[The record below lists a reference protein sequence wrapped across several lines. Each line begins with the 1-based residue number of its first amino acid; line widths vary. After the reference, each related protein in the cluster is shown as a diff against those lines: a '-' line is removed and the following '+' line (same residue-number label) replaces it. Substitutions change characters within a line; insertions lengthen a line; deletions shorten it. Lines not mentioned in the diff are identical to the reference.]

1 MMEVTISAVVKHG
14 AEGRK
19 DIDELLSTFR
29 DMVNYAIK
37 KGLEKGYSLKKLHAE
52 CYQAFKSKYDFHT
65 HIYPQAYRV
74 AQSIIKSWKSR
85 KGKEPVMRKR
95 VVRIPKTIFEI
106 DAERNVLILTIRPK
120 ERVEIPLELSDYHKE
135 LLSKGEV
142 KEILLGE
149 RFVYIPIRVHV
160 DLSEPK
166 GFVAVD
172 VNEDNIT
179 YVTSDGKAAKI
190 YLGIKR
196 LREIYH
202 QKRKKIQREVNGK
215 RRDKLLRKYAKRE
228 TNRIKDILHKATRF
242 LADTL
247 KGYGFILENLKGLRK
262 SANRKLKKYNKK
274 SGRVQE
280 VSVRTK
286 EMKRRLNSLPFHR
299 IQSYIEYKALLNGSP
314 VDYISPHNTSKIC
327 ARCGGLVNSLRACP
341 VCGLDRDV
349 NACLNLLDVGRCGA
363 PERLSVEVMK
373 VGCRGVETI
382 SAYEVNLLELREQS
396 ESSVAG

>member
-1 MMEVTISAVVKHG
+1 MEVTISAVVRHR

-19 DIDELLSTFR
+19 DIDELLNAFR
-29 DMVNYAIK
+29 EMVNYAIK

-95 VVRIPKTIFEI
+95 IVRVPKTIFEI
-106 DAERNVLILTIRPK
+106 DVECSVLILTIRPK
-120 ERVEIPLELSDYHKE
+120 ERIEIPLELSDYHKE

-172 VNEDNIT
+172 VNEDNVT
-179 YVTSDGKAAKI
+179 YVASDGRAGKI
-190 YLGIKR
+190 HLGVKR
-196 LREIYH
+196 LKETYH
-202 QKRKKIQREVNGK
+202 EKRKRVQVKVKGK
-215 RRDKLLRKYAKRE
+215 ERGELLRKYGLRE
-228 TNRIKDILHKATRF
+228 RNRTKDILHKVTRF
-242 LADTL
+242 LVDKF
-247 KGYGFILENLKGLRK
+247 KGYAFILEDLKRLRNA
-262 SANRKLKKYNKK
+262 ANRKVKKYNKK
-274 SGRVQE
+274 SKKVQE
-280 VSVRTK
+280 VSVRSK
-286 EMKRRLNSLPFHR
+286 EMKRRLNSTPFRR
-299 IQSYIEYKALLNGSP
+299 IQSYVEYKALLSGSL
-314 VDYISPHNTSKIC
+314 VHYKSPHNTSKIC

-341 VCGLDRDV
+341 TCGLDRDI

-363 PERLSVEVMK
+363 PKGSPLK
-373 VGCRGVETI
+373 
-382 SAYEVNLLELREQS
+382 
-396 ESSVAG
+396 

>member
-1 MMEVTISAVVKHG
+1 MSAVVRHG
-14 AEGRK
+14 AEGMK
-19 DIDELLSTFR
+19 EIDELLRAFQE
-29 DMVNYAIK
+29 MVNYAIK
-37 KGLEKGYSLKKLHAE
+37 RGLEKGYSLKKLHAE
-52 CYQAFKSKYDFHT
+52 CYQTFKSEYDFHT

-74 AQSIIKSWKSR
+74 AQSIIKSWKSH

-106 DAERNVLILTIRPK
+106 DAERSVLALTIRPK

-142 KEILLGE
+142 KEKEILLGE

-160 DLSEPK
+160 DLSEPR

-190 YLGIKR
+190 YLSIKR

-202 QKRKKIQREVNGK
+202 QKRTKIQKEVRGK
-215 RRDKLLRKYAKRE
+215 KRDELLRKYGERE
-228 TNRIKDILHKATRF
+228 KNRIKDILHKATRF
-242 LADTL
+242 IADTL
-247 KGYGFILENLKGLRK
+247 KGYGFILENLKGLRESVNK
-262 SANRKLKKYNKK
+262 RVKKYNRK

-286 EMKRRLNSLPFHR
+286 KMKRRLNSMPFYR

-314 VDYISPHNTSKIC
+314 VDYKPPHNTSKIC

-373 VGCRGVETI
+373 VGCRGVE
-382 SAYEVNLLELREQS
+382 SLNAYEVNLPEPRRQS
-396 ESSVAG
+396 EGHGG

>member
-1 MMEVTISAVVKHG
+1 MEVVVSAVVKHG
-14 AEGRK
+14 AEGMK
-19 DIDELLSTFR
+19 EIGNLLSAFQE
-29 DMVNYAIK
+29 MVNYAIK
-37 KGLEKGYSLKKLHAE
+37 RGLEKGYSLKRLHAE
-52 CYQAFKSKYDFHT
+52 CYQTFKSKYDFHT

-95 VVRIPKTIFEI
+95 IVRVPKTIFEI
-106 DAERNVLILTIRPK
+106 DAERSVLILTIRPK
-120 ERVEIPLELSDYHKE
+120 RRVEIPLELSDYHKE

-149 RFVYIPIRVHV
+149 KFVYIPIRVHV
-160 DLSEPK
+160 DLSDPR

-179 YVTSDGKAAKI
+179 YVASDGKAAKI

-196 LREIYH
+196 IRETYH
-202 QKRKKIQREVNGK
+202 EKRRKIQREVGGK
-215 RRDKLLRKYAKRE
+215 KRGELLRKYAERE
-228 TNRIKDILHKATRF
+228 KNKVKDILHKATRF
-242 LADTL
+242 IADTL

-262 SANRKLKKYNKK
+262 SANRKVKKYNKK

-327 ARCGGLVNSLRACP
+327 ARCGGLVNSQRACP
-341 VCGLDRDV
+341 VCGLDRDI

-373 VGCRGVETI
+373 VGCRGVEI
-382 SAYEVNLLELREQS
+382 LSAYEVNLPEPKRQS

>member
-1 MMEVTISAVVKHG
+1 MEVTISAVVKHR

-19 DIDELLSTFR
+19 DIDELLTAFR

-52 CYQAFKSKYDFHT
+52 CYQAFKSRYDFHT

-74 AQSIIKSWKSR
+74 AQSIIKNWKSR
-85 KGKEPVMRKR
+85 KGKEPVMRKKIVR
-95 VVRIPKTIFEI
+95 VPKTIFEI
-106 DAERNVLILTIRPK
+106 DVEQSVLALTIRPK
-120 ERVEIPLELSDYHKE
+120 ERIEIPLELSDYHKE

-149 RFVYIPIRVHV
+149 RFVYIPVRVHV

-202 QKRKKIQREVNGK
+202 QKKTKIQREVRGK
-215 RRDKLLRKYAKRE
+215 KRDELLRKYGERE

-242 LADTL
+242 IADTL

-262 SANRKLKKYNKK
+262 SANKKVKKYNKK

-286 EMKRRLNSLPFHR
+286 EMKRRLNLLPFHQ

-314 VDYISPHNTSKIC
+314 VDYVSPHNTSKIC

-341 VCGLDRDV
+341 YCGLDRDV
-349 NACLNLLDVGRCGA
+349 SACLNLLDVGRCGA

-373 VGCRGVETI
+373 VGWRGVESL

-396 ESSVAG
+396 ESG

>member
-1 MMEVTISAVVKHG
+1 MDVVVSAVVKHG
-14 AEGRK
+14 AEGMK
-19 DIDELLSTFR
+19 EIGNLLSAFQE
-29 DMVNYAIK
+29 MVNYAIK
-37 KGLEKGYSLKKLHAE
+37 RGLEKGYSLKRLHAE
-52 CYQAFKSKYDFHT
+52 CYQTFKSKYDFHT

-95 VVRIPKTIFEI
+95 IVRVPKTIFEI
-106 DAERNVLILTIRPK
+106 DAERSVLILTIRPK
-120 ERVEIPLELSDYHKE
+120 RRVEIPLELSDYHKE

-149 RFVYIPIRVHV
+149 KFVYIPIRVHV
-160 DLSEPK
+160 DLSDPR

-179 YVTSDGKAAKI
+179 YVASDGKAAKI

-196 LREIYH
+196 IRETYH
-202 QKRKKIQREVNGK
+202 EKRRKIQREVGGK
-215 RRDKLLRKYAKRE
+215 KRGELLRKYAERE
-228 TNRIKDILHKATRF
+228 KNKVKDILHKATRF
-242 LADTL
+242 IADTL

-262 SANRKLKKYNKK
+262 SANRKVKKYNKK

-327 ARCGGLVNSLRACP
+327 ARCGGLVNSQRACP
-341 VCGLDRDV
+341 VCGLDRDI

-373 VGCRGVETI
+373 VGCRGVEI
-382 SAYEVNLLELREQS
+382 LSAYEVNLPEPKRQS

>member
-1 MMEVTISAVVKHG
+1 MSAVVKHG
-14 AEGRK
+14 AEGMK
-19 DIDELLSTFR
+19 EIGNLLSAFQE
-29 DMVNYAIK
+29 MVNYAIK
-37 KGLEKGYSLKKLHAE
+37 RGLEKGYSLKRLHAE
-52 CYQAFKSKYDFHT
+52 CYQTFKSKYDFHT

-95 VVRIPKTIFEI
+95 IVRVPKTIFEI
-106 DAERNVLILTIRPK
+106 DAERSVLILKIRPK
-120 ERVEIPLELSDYHKE
+120 RRVEIPLELSDYHKE

-149 RFVYIPIRVHV
+149 KFVYIPIRVHV
-160 DLSEPK
+160 DLSDPR

-202 QKRKKIQREVNGK
+202 QKRTKIQKEVRGK
-215 RRDKLLRKYAKRE
+215 KRDELLRKYGERE
-228 TNRIKDILHKATRF
+228 KNRIKDILHKATRF
-242 LADTL
+242 IADTL
-247 KGYGFILENLKGLRK
+247 KGYGFILENLKGLRESVNK
-262 SANRKLKKYNKK
+262 RVKKYNRK

-286 EMKRRLNSLPFHR
+286 KMKRRLNSMPFYR

-314 VDYISPHNTSKIC
+314 VDYKPPHNTSKIC

-341 VCGLDRDV
+341 YCGLDRDV

-363 PERLSVEVMK
+363 PERLSVDVMK

-382 SAYEVNLLELREQS
+382 NAYEVNLPEPRRQS
-396 ESSVAG
+396 EGHGG

>member
-1 MMEVTISAVVKHG
+1 MSAVVKHG
-14 AEGRK
+14 AEGMK
-19 DIDELLSTFR
+19 EIGNLLSAFQE
-29 DMVNYAIK
+29 MVNYAIK
-37 KGLEKGYSLKKLHAE
+37 RGLEKGYSLKRLHAE
-52 CYQAFKSKYDFHT
+52 CYQTFKSKYDFHT

-95 VVRIPKTIFEI
+95 IVRVPKTIFEI
-106 DAERNVLILTIRPK
+106 DAERSVLILKIRPK
-120 ERVEIPLELSDYHKE
+120 RRVEIPLELSDYHKE

-149 RFVYIPIRVHV
+149 KFVYIPIRVHV
-160 DLSEPK
+160 DLSEPR

-179 YVTSDGKAAKI
+179 YVASDGKAAKI

-196 LREIYH
+196 IRETYH
-202 QKRKKIQREVNGK
+202 EKRKKIQREVGGK
-215 RRDKLLRKYAKRE
+215 KRGELLRKYAERE
-228 TNRIKDILHKATRF
+228 KNKVKDILHKATRF
-242 LADTL
+242 IADTL

-262 SANRKLKKYNKK
+262 SANKKVKKYNKK

-314 VDYISPHNTSKIC
+314 VDYKPPHNTSKIC

-382 SAYEVNLLELREQS
+382 NAYEVNLPEPRRQS

>member
-1 MMEVTISAVVKHG
+1 MEVVVSAVVRHG
-14 AEGRK
+14 AEGMK
-19 DIDELLSTFR
+19 EIDELLRAFQE
-29 DMVNYAIK
+29 MVNYAIK
-37 KGLEKGYSLKKLHAE
+37 RGLEKGYSLKKLHAE
-52 CYQAFKSKYDFHT
+52 CYQTFKSEYDFHT

-74 AQSIIKSWKSR
+74 AQSIIKSWKSH

-160 DLSEPK
+160 DLSEPR

-202 QKRKKIQREVNGK
+202 QKRTKIQKEVRGK
-215 RRDKLLRKYAKRE
+215 KRDELLRKYGERE
-228 TNRIKDILHKATRF
+228 KNRIKDILHKATRF
-242 LADTL
+242 IADTL
-247 KGYGFILENLKGLRK
+247 KGYGFILENLKGLRESVNK
-262 SANRKLKKYNKK
+262 RVKKYNRK

-286 EMKRRLNSLPFHR
+286 KMKRRLNSMPFYR

-314 VDYISPHNTSKIC
+314 VDYKPPHNTSKIC

-341 VCGLDRDV
+341 YCGLDRDV

-363 PERLSVEVMK
+363 PERLSVDVMK
-373 VGCRGVETI
+373 VGCRGVE
-382 SAYEVNLLELREQS
+382 SLNAYEVNLPEPRRQS
-396 ESSVAG
+396 EGHGG

>member
-1 MMEVTISAVVKHG
+1 VSAVVKHG
-14 AEGRK
+14 AEGRRE
-19 DIDELLSTFR
+19 IDNLLTAFR

-52 CYQAFKSKYDFHT
+52 CYQAFKSRYDFHT

-74 AQSIIKSWKSR
+74 AHSIIKSWKSR

-95 VVRIPKTIFEI
+95 IVRVPKTIFKI
-106 DAERNVLILTIRPK
+106 DAERSVLILKIRPK
-120 ERVEIPLELSDYHKE
+120 ERVEIPLELSDYHKK
-135 LLSKGEV
+135 LIAKGVV
-142 KEILLGE
+142 KEVLLGE
-149 RFVYIPIRVHV
+149 KFVYIPIRVHV

-196 LREIYH
+196 IREIYH
-202 QKRKKIQREVNGK
+202 EKRKKVQKEVKGK
-215 RRDKLLRKYAKRE
+215 KRNELLRKYGERE
-228 TNRIKDILHKATRF
+228 ANRIKDILHKATRF
-242 LADTL
+242 IADTL

-262 SANRKLKKYNKK
+262 SANRKVKKYNKK

-286 EMKRRLNSLPFHR
+286 KMKRRLNSLPFHR

-314 VDYISPHNTSKIC
+314 VDYKPPHNTSKIC

-373 VGCRGVETI
+373 VGWRGVEI
-382 SAYEVNLLELREQS
+382 LSAYEVNLLELRRQS
-396 ESSVAG
+396 EGHQIVR

>member
-1 MMEVTISAVVKHG
+1 MMEVTISAVVRHRV
-14 AEGRK
+14 EGRK
-19 DIDELLSTFR
+19 DIDTLLNAFR
-29 DMVNYAIK
+29 EMVNYAIK
-37 KGLEKGYSLKKLHAE
+37 KGLEKGYSLKRLHAE

-74 AQSIIKSWKSR
+74 AHSIIKSWKSR

-95 VVRIPKTIFEI
+95 IVRVPKTIFEI
-106 DAERNVLILTIRPK
+106 DAERSILVLTIRPK

-135 LLSKGEV
+135 LLQKGEV

-196 LREIYH
+196 IRETYH
-202 QKRKKIQREVNGK
+202 EKRKRIQKEVKGK
-215 RRDKLLRKYAKRE
+215 KRDELLRKYGERE
-228 TNRIKDILHKATRF
+228 KNRIKDILHKATRF
-242 LADTL
+242 IADTL
-247 KGYGFILENLKGLRK
+247 RGYGFILENLKGLRK
-262 SANRKLKKYNKK
+262 SANRKVKKYNKK
-274 SGRVQE
+274 SRRVQE

-286 EMKRRLNSLPFHR
+286 EMKRRLNLLPFHQ
-299 IQSYIEYKALLNGSP
+299 IQSYIEYKALLNRSP
-314 VDYISPHNTSKIC
+314 VDYVSPHNTSKIC

-341 VCGLDRDV
+341 YCGLDRDV

-363 PERLSVEVMK
+363 PERLSVDVMK
-373 VGCRGVETI
+373 VGWRGVEFL
-382 SAYEVNLLELREQS
+382 SAYEVNLPEPRRQS
-396 ESSVAG
+396 EGHGG

>member
-1 MMEVTISAVVKHG
+1 MEVIISAVVRHR
-14 AEGRK
+14 AEGLK
-19 DIDELLSTFR
+19 DIDELLNAFR
-29 DMVNYAIK
+29 EMVNYAIK

-52 CYQAFKSKYDFHT
+52 CYQTFKSKYDFHSAF
-65 HIYPQAYRV
+65 YAQAYRV
-74 AQSIIKSWKSR
+74 AQSIIKSWKSH
-85 KGKEPVMRKR
+85 KGEEPVMRKR
-95 VVRIPKTIFEI
+95 IVRLHKMTFKL
-106 DAERNVLILTIRPK
+106 DVERSILALTIRPK
-120 ERVEIPLELSDYHKE
+120 ERVEIPLELSGYHKE
-135 LLSKGEV
+135 LIAKGEV

-149 RFVYIPIRVHV
+149 RFVYIPIRLHV

-262 SANRKLKKYNKK
+262 SANRKVKKYNKR

-314 VDYISPHNTSKIC
+314 VDYILPRNTSKIC

>member
-1 MMEVTISAVVKHG
+1 MEVTISAVVKHG
-14 AEGRK
+14 AEGMK
-19 DIDELLSTFR
+19 EVDELLRAFQE
-29 DMVNYAIK
+29 MVNYAIK

-52 CYQAFKSKYDFHT
+52 CYQTFKSKYDFHSAF
-65 HIYPQAYRV
+65 YAQAYRV
-74 AQSIIKSWKSR
+74 AQSIIKSWRSR
-85 KGKEPVMRKR
+85 KGKEPVMRKKI
-95 VVRIPKTIFEI
+95 VRLHKMTFKL
-106 DAERNVLILTIRPK
+106 DVERSILTLTIRPK
-120 ERVEIPLELSDYHKE
+120 ERVEIPLELSDYHKD

-196 LREIYH
+196 IRETYH
-202 QKRKKIQREVNGK
+202 EKRKKIQKVNGK
-215 RRDKLLRKYAKRE
+215 KRDELLRKYAERE
-228 TNRIKDILHKATRF
+228 TNRIRDILHKATRF
-242 LADTL
+242 IADAL
-247 KGYGFILENLKGLRK
+247 KGYGFILENLRGLRK
-262 SANRKLKKYNKK
+262 SANRKVKKYNKK
-274 SGRVQE
+274 SRRVQE

-286 EMKRRLNSLPFHR
+286 KMKRRLNSLPFHQ

-314 VDYISPHNTSKIC
+314 VDYVSPHNTSKIC

-341 VCGLDRDV
+341 YCGLDRDI
-349 NACLNLLDVGRCGA
+349 NACLNLLDVGGCGA
-363 PERLSVEVMK
+363 PERLSIEVMK
-373 VGCRGVETI
+373 VGCRGVESI
-382 SAYEVNLLELREQS
+382 NAYEVNLPELREQS
-396 ESSVAG
+396 EGHGG

>member
-1 MMEVTISAVVKHG
+1 MMEVTISAVVKHK
-14 AEGRK
+14 AEGCK

-95 VVRIPKTIFEI
+95 VVRVPKTIFEI
-106 DAERNVLILTIRPK
+106 DAERSVLALTIRPK

-149 RFVYIPIRVHV
+149 EFVYIPIRVHV

-179 YVTSDGKAAKI
+179 YITSDGKAAKI

-196 LREIYH
+196 IRETYH
-202 QKRKKIQREVNGK
+202 QKRTKIQKEVKGK
-215 RRDKLLRKYAKRE
+215 RRDELLRKYGERE

-262 SANRKLKKYNKK
+262 SANKKVKKYNKK
-274 SGRVQE
+274 SKRVQE

-286 EMKRRLNSLPFHR
+286 EMKRRLNSLPFHQ

-314 VDYISPHNTSKIC
+314 VDYMPPHNTSKIC

-341 VCGLDRDV
+341 YCGLDRDI

-363 PERLSVEVMK
+363 PERLSVEVMN
-373 VGCRGVETI
+373 VGWRGVETI
-382 SAYEVNLLELREQS
+382 NAYEVNLLEPRRQS
-396 ESSVAG
+396 EGHGG

>member
-1 MMEVTISAVVKHG
+1 MEVTISAVVKHR

-19 DIDELLSTFR
+19 DIDELLNSFR

-37 KGLEKGYSLKKLHAE
+37 KGLEKGYSLKRLHAE
-52 CYQAFKSKYDFHT
+52 CYQTFKSRYDFHSAF
-65 HIYPQAYRV
+65 YSQAYRV

-95 VVRIPKTIFEI
+95 IVRLHKMTFKL
-106 DAERNVLILTIRPK
+106 DVERSILALTIRPK
-120 ERVEIPLELSDYHKE
+120 ERIEIPLELSDYHKE

-179 YVTSDGKAAKI
+179 YATSDGKAAKI

-196 LREIYH
+196 IRETYH
-202 QKRKKIQREVNGK
+202 EKRKKIQKEVKGK
-215 RRDKLLRKYAKRE
+215 KRDELLRKYGERE
-228 TNRIKDILHKATRF
+228 KNRIKDILHKATRF
-242 LADTL
+242 IADTL

-262 SANRKLKKYNKK
+262 SANRKVKKYNKR

-286 EMKRRLNSLPFHR
+286 EMKRRLNLLPFHQ

-314 VDYISPHNTSKIC
+314 VDYMPPHNTSKIC

-341 VCGLDRDV
+341 YCGLDRDI

-363 PERLSVEVMK
+363 PERLSVDVMK
-373 VGCRGVETI
+373 VGWRGVEKFN
-382 SAYEVNLLELREQS
+382 AYEVNLPELRRLS
-396 ESSVAG
+396 EGHGG

>member
-1 MMEVTISAVVKHG
+1 MEVVVSAVVKHG
-14 AEGRK
+14 AEGMK
-19 DIDELLSTFR
+19 EIGNLLSAFQE
-29 DMVNYAIK
+29 MVNYAIK
-37 KGLEKGYSLKKLHAE
+37 RGLEKGYSLKKLHAE

-95 VVRIPKTIFEI
+95 IVRIPKTIFKI
-106 DAERNVLILTIRPK
+106 DVERCVLILTIRPK
-120 ERVEIPLELSDYHKE
+120 ERVEIPLELSDYHKK
-135 LLSKGEV
+135 LIAKGVV
-142 KEILLGE
+142 KEVLLGE
-149 RFVYIPIRVHV
+149 KFVYIPIRVHV

-196 LREIYH
+196 IKEIYH
-202 QKRKKIQREVNGK
+202 EKRKKVQKEVKGK
-215 RRDKLLRKYAKRE
+215 KRNELLRKYSERE

-242 LADTL
+242 IADTL

-262 SANRKLKKYNKK
+262 SVNKRVKKYNRK

-286 EMKRRLNSLPFHR
+286 KMKRRLNSLPFHR

-314 VDYISPHNTSKIC
+314 VDYKPPHNTSKIC

-373 VGCRGVETI
+373 VGCRGVEI
-382 SAYEVNLLELREQS
+382 LSAYEVNLPELREQS
-396 ESSVAG
+396 STPLIVR

>member
-1 MMEVTISAVVKHG
+1 MEVTISAVVKHG

-95 VVRIPKTIFEI
+95 IVRVPKTIFEI
-106 DAERNVLILTIRPK
+106 DAERSVLALTIRPK

-149 RFVYIPIRVHV
+149 RFVYIPIRVYV
-160 DLSEPK
+160 DLSEPR

-202 QKRKKIQREVNGK
+202 QKRTKIQKEVRGK
-215 RRDKLLRKYAKRE
+215 KRDELLRKYGERE
-228 TNRIKDILHKATRF
+228 KNRIKDILHKATRF
-242 LADTL
+242 IADTL
-247 KGYGFILENLKGLRK
+247 KGYGFILENLKGLRESVNK
-262 SANRKLKKYNKK
+262 RVKKYNRK

-280 VSVRTK
+280 VSVRMK
-286 EMKRRLNSLPFHR
+286 KMKRRLNSMPFYR

-314 VDYISPHNTSKIC
+314 VDYKPPHNTSKIC

-382 SAYEVNLLELREQS
+382 NAYEVNLLELRGQS
-396 ESSVAG
+396 EGHGG

>member
-1 MMEVTISAVVKHG
+1 MEVTISAVVRHR

-19 DIDELLSTFR
+19 DIDELLTAFR
-29 DMVNYAIK
+29 EMVNYAIK

-52 CYQAFKSKYDFHT
+52 CYQAFKGRYDFHSAF
-65 HIYPQAYRV
+65 YPQAYRV
-74 AQSIIKSWKSR
+74 AQSIIKSWKSH

-95 VVRIPKTIFEI
+95 IVRLHKMTFKL
-106 DAERNVLILTIRPK
+106 DVERSILALTIRPK
-120 ERVEIPLELSDYHKE
+120 ERIEIPLELSDYHKE
-135 LLSKGEV
+135 LLQKGEV

-196 LREIYH
+196 IRKTYH
-202 QKRKKIQREVNGK
+202 EKRKKIQKEVKGK
-215 RRDKLLRKYAKRE
+215 KRDELLRKYAKRE

-242 LADTL
+242 IADTL

-262 SANRKLKKYNKK
+262 SVNRKVKKYNKK
-274 SGRVQE
+274 SKRVQE

-286 EMKRRLNSLPFHR
+286 EMKRRLNLLPFHQ

-314 VDYISPHNTSKIC
+314 VDYKPPHNTSKIC
-327 ARCGGLVNSLRACP
+327 ARCGSLVNSLRACP

-373 VGCRGVETI
+373 VGWRGVEFL

-396 ESSVAG
+396 ESG